1 MTNSKGS
8 IMKLKTCLAILTVAF
23 SMLTV
28 TGCSLLNQQQTAS
41 PADDHQAAGQA
52 LSKYYDF
59 DDVQVPAKMKLDK
72 DRSNVMRVGDFK
84 AGVIVLNAN
93 LDAESLANFFMEA
106 MAKDNWKLK
115 GADKYPGMYLFFAK
129 PGKAAVVRITEG
141 TMDTEVVIWV
151 LPAN

>member
-1 MTNSKGS
+1 
-8 IMKLKTCLAILTVAF
+8 MKLKTCLAILTVAV

-28 TGCSLLNQQQTAS
+28 TGCSLFNQQQAAS
-41 PADDHQAAGQA
+41 AVDDQQMASQQA

-84 AGVIVLNAN
+84 AGVIVLSAN
-93 LDAESLANFFMEA
+93 LDGESLTNFFLEA

-115 GADKYPGMYLFFAK
+115 GSDKYPGIYLFFAK
-129 PGKAAVVRITEG
+129 PGKAAVVRISEG
-141 TMDTEVVIWV
+141 TMDTVVEIWV
-151 LPAN
+151 IPAN